1 MLRQET
7 IRKQFKHF
15 VIKLTKQNTSTKDM
29 GFYGKIIIGKGGIQL
44 NKKRKLLFSFS
55 IGMNIL
61 LVAIVAWGIIKI
73 NFVKEQ
79 VLVTEVQNNFVEL
92 EGLIAHQIDNNWS
105 EPNLVTTELGDV
117 LNGIW
122 LGMTTGKQ
130 LGTLSKSDKEI
141 LEHLY
146 SKLNQYPNDKLY
158 SFVDLTEEDKQNFE
172 DLRKTLREVGLGL
185 NITKS
190 ANMDSFMSQAE
201 GLNEKIE
208 SPLN

>member
-1 MLRQET
+1 MHYFIE
-7 IRKQFKHF
+7 FH
-15 VIKLTKQNTSTKDM
+15 IKLKKQNTLIRVM
-29 GFYGKIIIGKGGIQL
+29 GFYGKIILGKGGIKL
-44 NKKRKLLFSFS
+44 SKKKKLLFRFS
-55 IGMNIL
+55 IGLNIL

-79 VLVTEVQNNFVEL
+79 VLVTEVQNNLVEL
-92 EGLIAHQIDNNWS
+92 EGLIANQMDNNWP

-117 LNGIW
+117 TNGIW

-141 LEHLY
+141 LENLY

-185 NITKS
+185 NITIS

-201 GLNEKIE
+201 ALNEKIE

>member
-1 MLRQET
+1 M
-7 IRKQFKHF
+7 
-15 VIKLTKQNTSTKDM
+15 
-29 GFYGKIIIGKGGIQL
+29 
-44 NKKRKLLFSFS
+44 
-55 IGMNIL
+55 
-61 LVAIVAWGIIKI
+61 

-79 VLVTEVQNNFVEL
+79 VLVTEVQKNLVEL
-92 EGLIAHQIDNNWS
+92 EGLIANQSDDNWS

-146 SKLNQYPNDKLY
+146 SKLNQYPKDELY
-158 SFVDLTEEDKQNFE
+158 SFVDLTEEDKKNFA
-172 DLRKTLREVGLGL
+172 DLRETLREVGLGL
-185 NITKS
+185 NITIS
-190 ANMDSFMSQAE
+190 ANMDSFMSQAVA
-201 GLNEKIE
+201 LNEKIE

>member
-1 MLRQET
+1 MEL
-7 IRKQFKHF
+7 K
-15 VIKLTKQNTSTKDM
+15 KQNTLTRDM
-29 GFYGKIIIGKGGIQL
+29 GFYGKIISGKGGIKL
-44 NKKRKLLFSFS
+44 SKKKKLLFRFS
-55 IGMNIL
+55 IGLNIL

-79 VLVTEVQNNFVEL
+79 VLVTEVQNNLVEL
-92 EGLIAHQIDNNWS
+92 EGLIANQMDNNWS

-117 LNGIW
+117 TNGIW

-185 NITKS
+185 NITIS

-201 GLNEKIE
+201 ALNEKIE

>member
-1 MLRQET
+1 MAFLIDVRCRILQQG
-7 IRKQFKHF
+7 IGGFI
-15 VIKLTKQNTSTKDM
+15 VKLSWL
-29 GFYGKIIIGKGGIQL
+29 KGGIKL
-44 NKKRKLLFSFS
+44 SKKKKLLFRFS
-55 IGMNIL
+55 TGLNIL
-61 LVAIVAWGIIKI
+61 LIAIVAWGIIKM

-92 EGLIAHQIDNNWS
+92 EGLITNQMDDNWS
-105 EPNLVTTELGDV
+105 EPNLVTTKLGDV

-172 DLRKTLREVGLGL
+172 DLRKTLSEVGLGL

-201 GLNEKIE
+201 ALNEKIE